1 MTTIKIVCPKCESQ
15 FPYEITS
22 SSESFHKFRCSDCHQ
37 IFVSRIVR
45 VRAKRSRGSKKEN
58 KRHFSVRFYDF
69 SGNEG
74 LIEFDNA
81 SSEDFELRARDIAV
95 FTYVKEKLRIV
106 QNCTINY
113 YLKVSSP
120 RCFLATYV
128 YGPASEE
135 LAILRGFR
143 DKILLSSMFFSPTVE
158 LYYHVSPIAVT
169 WLRDNRLFK
178 DVLLI
183 LLKPVVSFAKWYLQR
198 DQRNRSEGSTS

>member
-1 MTTIKIVCPKCESQ
+1 M
-15 FPYEITS
+15 
-22 SSESFHKFRCSDCHQ
+22 
-37 IFVSRIVR
+37 
-45 VRAKRSRGSKKEN
+45 
-58 KRHFSVRFYDF
+58 
-69 SGNEG
+69 
-74 LIEFDNA
+74 
-81 SSEDFELRARDIAV
+81 